1 MLDFKTKHTKEC
13 LFCNRQGDN
22 VVTVHG
28 DKSVSKTPPFEIE
41 EHWSV
46 KKEDIIFLES
56 QQNYHFQEIEDIR
69 G

>member
-1 MLDFKTKHTKEC
+1 M
-13 LFCNRQGDN
+13 
-22 VVTVHG
+22 VTVHG
-28 DKSVSKTPPFEIE
+28 DKSVSKTPPCEIE